1 MRTLSV
7 ALPLGLAAGLVVAA
21 AVGNVGAA
29 PGAPARVA
37 VVDVLQVLQEAP
49 GKARIEADFK
59 AATQRIRDF
68 TKDERARFEKEAG
81 EIELMLRTDPKRRER
96 EVALERSKVTSEFD
110 VKQRLADAQKGYF
123 DALENLWREVRAEVR
138 KLAQEQGYTVVVT
151 KTEDELNVRSHE
163 EFVINVAI
171 RNVLYYD
178 AAVDVTDQVKARMAA
193 RGNPSAVPSLPGG
206 PPGPPPPGPRTPPGT
221 VPGGGAGR

>member
-29 PGAPARVA
+29 PAKPTHVA
-37 VVDVLQVLQEAP
+37 VVDVLQVIQEAP

-110 VKQRLADAQKGYF
+110 VKQRLADAQRDYF

-151 KTEDELNVRSHE
+151 KTEDPLNVRSHE

-178 AAVDVTDQVKARMAA
+178 GAVDVTDAVKARMAA
-193 RGNPSAVPSLPGG
+193 RGPGGNPSAVPPMPGG
-206 PPGPPPPGPRTPPGT
+206 APPGPPPAGPRPGS
-221 VPGGGAGR
+221 GGGPGR